1 MAAVSPNGQHNCLRT
16 PWMLPS
22 RASPLSGPCVQSKGS
37 FRSHIARAAFPR
49 SNMSFVMENAMIDIS
64 HVGYATSVAEDRPPV
79 AEAGSVEPNCLC
91 ETCPFRT
98 RRTVGRPPK
107 DTTEVVV
114 VAAPQPSNSLVDG
127 LQTLDV
133 AGLSL
138 IIGRTAKSI
147 KVDCFRRPESLPPRF
162 IIPGSR
168 KMLWRVCDVK
178 DWMDA
183 LAARQAEQRRQA
195 IELASR
201 TGLKPADVARAL
213 SQYRRPK
220 SQG

>member
-1 MAAVSPNGQHNCLRT
+1 LDAAI
-16 PWMLPS
+16 
-22 RASPLSGPCVQSKGS
+22 KGS
-37 FRSHIARAAFPR
+37 LALAWAVRAIKRFI
-49 SNMSFVMENAMIDIS
+49 SFAYCAHGIPTLKHELHMENAVIDIS
-64 HVGYATSVAEDRPPV
+64 HIGFATLEAEDRLPG
-79 AEAGSVEPNCLC
+79 AEAGSGGPNSPCD
-91 ETCPFRT
+91 TCPFRN

-114 VAAPQPSNSLVDG
+114 VAAPQPSSAMVDG

-138 IIGRTAKSI
+138 IIGRTVKSI

-183 LAARQAEQRRQA
+183 LAAHQAEQRRQA

-201 TGLKPADVARAL
+201 TGLKAPDLARAL
-213 SQYRRPK
+213 RRKRGSNAGP
-220 SQG
+220 